1 LVELPEAP
9 HVDDWENWLA
19 TRDVALLRERLEGQ
33 GVQLQQ
39 VS

>member
-1 LVELPEAP
+1 
-9 HVDDWENWLA
+9 VDDWENWLA